1 MAAADSPAPFPA
13 TRWTV
18 VLRAGSPETGYL
30 RRQAIEDICRAY
42 WFPLYAFARGRGA
55 SPEDAEDQTQSFFAA
70 ILQSEFFSKAESER
84 GKLRTYLL
92 TAFTRHLVNAHRD
105 RTRLKRGGGQAV
117 LSIEMDGAEERI
129 LPPAA
134 GQSIERLYDKHWAL
148 AMVDTAMRALE
159 HSCASRGKAAHFEAL
174 RPLLE
179 GEEDDNTYQSAAAV
193 LKLSITAARM
203 EVYRMRQK
211 YRTEL
216 RRAIADTLHDPSPE
230 DVEEELRELK
240 RALGE

>member
-18 VLRAGSPETGYL
+18 VVRAGSPETGHL

-42 WFPLYAFARGRGA
+42 WFPLYAFARGRGS
-55 SPEDAEDQTQSFFAA
+55 SPEDAEDLTQSFFAA

-92 TAFTRHLVNAHRD
+92 TAFTRHLTNAHRD
-105 RTRLKRGGGQAV
+105 RTRIKRGGGQTV
-117 LSIEMDGAEERI
+117 LSIEMEGAEERM
-129 LPPAA
+129 LPQS
-134 GQSIERLYDKHWAL
+134 GRSIEALYDKHWAL
-148 AMVDTAMRALE
+148 AMVDAAMSALG
-159 HSCASRGKAAHFEAL
+159 HSYTNRGKAAHFEAL

-179 GEEDDNTYQSAAAV
+179 GDEDDGTYQCAASV

-203 EVYRMRQK
+203 EVYRMRQR

-216 RRAIADTLHDPSPE
+216 RRAIADTLNDPTPE